1 MKISIESTVII
12 GVKVINYDSH
22 VDKRGE
28 IWTTFLEKKFNQ
40 LELNNFNH
48 DKFSKS
54 YKNVIRGIHYDPF
67 TTKLVTAVYGSINQ
81 VVVDLR
87 EESPTFKKYLSF
99 KINSNNRFSILIP
112 PMVGN
117 AFMVESEFALYHYKL
132 AYEGEYVDE
141 DKQNTLKWND
151 PSIGIQW
158 NCKSPILSNRD
169 S

>member
-1 MKISIESTVII
+1 MKISIVNTEIN
-12 GVKVINYDSH
+12 GVKVLNYDSH

-28 IWTTFLEKKFNQ
+28 IWTTFIEKKFNQ
-40 LELNNFNH
+40 LNLNNFNH
-48 DKFSKS
+48 DKFSIS

-67 TTKLVTAVYGSINQ
+67 TTKLVTAIYGSINQ
-81 VVVDLR
+81 IVVDLR

-99 KINSNNRFSILIP
+99 KINSNNRFSVLIP

-117 AFMVESEFALYHYKL
+117 AFRVESEVALYHYKL

-141 DKQNTLKWND
+141 EKQNTLKWND
-151 PSIGIQW
+151 PSIGIKW
-158 NCKSPILSNRD
+158 DCKTPILSNRD

>member
-1 MKISIESTVII
+1 MKISIESTVIN

>member
-1 MKISIESTVII
+1 MKISIKNTKIN
-12 GVKVINYDSH
+12 GVKVLNYDSH
-22 VDKRGE
+22 IDKRGE

-40 LELNNFNH
+40 LKLSNFNH

-158 NCKSPILSNRD
+158 NCKTPILSNRD